1 MLEDSTRSY
10 SQLPGIHIS
19 SDESVL
25 LPLSLKSP
33 IRPLCFP
40 PTTRSCSTTYWW
52 NYNCCCTRALSACLF
67 VPSFPFCCC
76 KETKEHMYYTN
87 FFFHNLNNNCLLSE
101 SLHNRPLLFSLSLSL
116 SLTKSFLKTLK
127 PSHTSEMKKGKFGG
141 SSASNPLLLILHALV
156 WTKSKLHSLSVSLC
170 L

>member
-1 MLEDSTRSY
+1 LCRHFLSAAVRKQRNTCTI
-10 SQLPGIHIS
+10 QTS
-19 SDESVL
+19 SS
-25 LPLSLKSP
+25 
-33 IRPLCFP
+33 I
-40 PTTRSCSTTYWW
+40 TSTT
-52 NYNCCCTRALSACLF
+52 TVSCLKAYTI
-67 VPSFPFCCC
+67 VPYC
-76 KETKEHMYYTN
+76 
-87 FFFHNLNNNCLLSE
+87 
-101 SLHNRPLLFSLSLSL
+101 SLSLSL